1 MKSTQKALGALAVG
15 TLLAMGMTGCAWLSG
30 ETQHRSPQQTT
41 SDGVINGMV
50 KTALAADDLVKARRI
65 DVDTVRGVVT
75 LNGTVGSPAEKA
87 QAIKLARSVS
97 GVVEVKDN
105 LRMGG

>member
-1 MKSTQKALGALAVG
+1 MKTTQRALGALAVG
-15 TLLAMGMTGCAWLSG
+15 TLLAMGMTGCAWLRG
-30 ETQHRSPQQTT
+30 ETEARSPQQTT
-41 SDGVINGMV
+41 TDGVINGKV

-75 LNGTVGSPAEKA
+75 LNGTVGSAAEKA
-87 QAIKLARSVS
+87 QAIRLARNVS

-105 LRMGG
+105 LKTGS